1 MTHENWEL
9 EGPIEMTQANDR
21 CSLPKITNPVLSAQ
35 PKIAVI
41 TMIRSVLKE

>member
-9 EGPIEMTQANDR
+9 EGPIEMIQANDR
-21 CSLPKITNPVLSAQ
+21 GSLPKITNPVLSAQ
-35 PKIAVI
+35 PKVAVI